1 MYSKYSISGIALEW
15 FRSCLTNC
23 SQFALIEGCRSC
35 GVPQGSVLG
44 PTRYVLY
51 TALLAD
57 ILRFHEMQFHFYA
70 DDIHLYISF
79 STNKDMELTNSI
91 TKTEECLSDIDKSMS
106 INRLNLYNDK
116 TELLYLFSKY
126 SPQQSLPPLRFGT
139 DIIKPFPQARN
150 IGAIF
155 DTTMSMLP
163 HVNNACKSAFY
174 YLRTISHIRKYL
186 STQTTEILIHAF
198 VTSKLNHR
206 NSLLYNV
213 PKNVIKKLQSVQ
225 NAAARLITRSGKC
238 DHIIPILFDLYWLPV
253 SERIKFQNLLLTFK
267 TLHQDLIT
275 GYLPSRSLRSSSTL
289 SLNPVSFNL
298 KTYGSREFSVSAP
311 ELWKNLPDN
320 IRSCENLSLF
330 KHKLKTHLSKNF
342 YFSH

>member
-1 MYSKYSISGIALEW
+1 MDHDILLTRLHSKYSISGIALEW

-23 SQFALIEGCRSC
+23 SQFALIEGCRSHSRELKC

-44 PTRYVLY
+44 PILYVLY
-51 TALLAD
+51 TALLAG
-57 ILRFHEMQFHFYA
+57 ILRFHEMQCHFYA

-79 STNKDMELTNSI
+79 STNKDVELTNSI
-91 TKTEECLSDIDKSMS
+91 TKIEECLSDIDKWMS
-106 INRLNLYNDK
+106 INRLKLNKDK

-126 SPQQSLPPLRFGT
+126 NPQQSVPPLRFGT
-139 DIIKPFPQARN
+139 DIIKPSPHARN
-150 IGAIF
+150 TGAIF

-163 HVNNACKSAFY
+163 HVNNVCKSAFY
-174 YLRTISHIRKYL
+174 HLRTISRIRKYL

-198 VTSKLNHR
+198 VTSKLDHC
-206 NSLLYNV
+206 NSLLYV

-225 NAAARLITRSGKC
+225 NAAARLITRSRKC
-238 DHIIPILFDLYWLPV
+238 DHITPILFDLYWLPV
-253 SERIKFQNLLLTFK
+253 SKRIKFKNLLLTFK

-298 KTYGSREFSVSAP
+298 KTYGSRAFSVSAP
-311 ELWKNLPDN
+311 ELWKKLRDN
-320 IRSCENLSLF
+320 IRSCAF
-330 KHKLKTHLSKNF
+330 
-342 YFSH
+342 

>member
-1 MYSKYSISGIALEW
+1 
-15 FRSCLTNC
+15 
-23 SQFALIEGCRSC
+23 
-35 GVPQGSVLG
+35 
-44 PTRYVLY
+44 
-51 TALLAD
+51 
-57 ILRFHEMQFHFYA
+57 
-70 DDIHLYISF
+70 
-79 STNKDMELTNSI
+79 
-91 TKTEECLSDIDKSMS
+91 
-106 INRLNLYNDK
+106 
-116 TELLYLFSKY
+116 
-126 SPQQSLPPLRFGT
+126 
-139 DIIKPFPQARN
+139 
-150 IGAIF
+150 
-155 DTTMSMLP
+155 MSMLP

-238 DHIIPILFDLYWLPV
+238 DHITPILFDLYWLPV

-275 GYLPSRSLRSSSTL
+275 GYLPSRSLRPSSTL

-298 KTYGSREFSVSAP
+298 LRPMDLEHSLSQPLNFGTNYLTTYAHVR
-311 ELWKNLPDN
+311 
-320 IRSCENLSLF
+320 I
-330 KHKLKTHLSKNF
+330 
-342 YFSH
+342 